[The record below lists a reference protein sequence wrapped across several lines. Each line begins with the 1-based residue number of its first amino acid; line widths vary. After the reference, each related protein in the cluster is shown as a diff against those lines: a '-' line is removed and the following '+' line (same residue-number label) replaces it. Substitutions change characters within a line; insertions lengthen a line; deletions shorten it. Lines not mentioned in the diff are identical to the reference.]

1 MRRSLRTRS
10 RKRKTIKTPG
20 GRRKLQFR
28 KEKPGWRKCRFCGGR
43 IHGISVSPK
52 SAHSEKTVERLYG
65 GEVCPACLEKSFIA
79 VAASEWK
86 V

>member
-10 RKRKTIKTPG
+10 KRRKTIKTPG
-20 GRRKLQFR
+20 GKSKLHFR
-28 KEKPGWRKCRFCGGR
+28 KEKYGWRKCRFCGR
-43 IHGISVSPK
+43 TIHGTSGGRK
-52 SAHSEKTVERLYG
+52 SAHSEKSVERLYG

-86 V
+86 L